1 MNGTTF
7 SMTIRPRR
15 QVTLPPGLL
24 TEMGVG
30 EGDRIV
36 VKKEN
41 GTFQLGSARQE
52 ALSAL
57 RALQKIVRE
66 SGIKEEEFQQ
76 AVEADRIR
84 RYAPKRS

>member
-15 QVTLPPGLL
+15 QVTFPPGLL
-24 TEMGVG
+24 TQMGIE

-36 VKKEN
+36 VKKEK
-41 GTFQLGSARQE
+41 GTFQLESARQE

-66 SGIKEEEFQQ
+66 SGIKEEEFQR
-76 AVEADRIR
+76 AVEKDRMR
-84 RYAPKRS
+84 RYASQRS